1 MQTIGVAPS
10 FQVAPVMSISSV
22 RQRVLLI
29 EIRYKLKTQYTVL
42 VICNPKHLNN
52 NQRTD
57 RTMHIFFNAGVKTT
71 DMVGDM
77 SGVGEVWY
85 HSEGIANI
93 ISMSLIQKDYQVTY
107 DIRLDNNFRVWNEE
121 KQVPRIQAI

>member
-1 MQTIGVAPS
+1 
-10 FQVAPVMSISSV
+10 
-22 RQRVLLI
+22 
-29 EIRYKLKTQYTVL
+29 
-42 VICNPKHLNN
+42 
-52 NQRTD
+52 
-57 RTMHIFFNAGVKTT
+57 MHIFFNAGVKTT